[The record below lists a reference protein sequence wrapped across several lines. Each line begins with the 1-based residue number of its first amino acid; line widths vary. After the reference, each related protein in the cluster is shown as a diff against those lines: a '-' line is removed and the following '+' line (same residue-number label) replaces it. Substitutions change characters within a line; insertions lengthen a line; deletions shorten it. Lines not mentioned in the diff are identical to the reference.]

1 MSLRTATDMTLRQNV
16 EDASYQFD
24 RLNNDASQAA
34 WARRYG
40 RPMIEA
46 RLNGK
51 KPIRFYDPEQPDAT
65 FVVAQQWG

>member
-16 EDASYQFD
+16 EDALYQFD

-46 RLNGK
+46 LISRQNDNPL
-51 KPIRFYDPEQPDAT
+51 ISDAGT
-65 FVVAQQWG
+65 KR